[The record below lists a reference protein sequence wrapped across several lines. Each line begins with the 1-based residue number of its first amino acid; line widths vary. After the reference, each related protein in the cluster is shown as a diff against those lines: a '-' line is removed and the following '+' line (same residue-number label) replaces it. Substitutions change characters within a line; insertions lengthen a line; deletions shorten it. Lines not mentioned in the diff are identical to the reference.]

1 VTRPL
6 RATQERHPGDRVA
19 ALAPGTVANLG
30 PGFDVLGL
38 AIEGLGDVVI
48 AEKSVE
54 PGVRLTSI
62 EGDDGRLP
70 RETSANTA
78 GIAAAAVL
86 RLSGLDIGVELS
98 LKKGLPL
105 CSGLGSSASS
115 AVAAAFAVNRLI
127 GNPLRKSELI
137 GPCLEAEER
146 VSGRHADNVAPALLG
161 GLVLVRSVDPPDLI
175 RLPLP
180 PDLTIVLATPDF
192 ELPTREARAVLPD
205 TVPLTTMVSQ
215 SAQIASLVSACY
227 SGDLSLLSRCLLDPV
242 VTPVR
247 APLIPGADAAMQAAL
262 GAGALGSSISGA
274 GPSIFALCRSERS
287 AQAAAQ
293 VMVAAFQDAGLAASI
308 HLSQV
313 NCPGVRVVDPEATGF
328 PR

>member
-1 VTRPL
+1 
-6 RATQERHPGDRVA
+6 VA

-38 AIEGLGDVVI
+38 AIEGLGDIVI
-48 AEKSVE
+48 AEKSSE
-54 PGVRLTSI
+54 PGVRLSSI
-62 EGDDGRLP
+62 EGDEGRLP
-70 RETSANTA
+70 TEASANTA

-86 RLSGLDIGVELS
+86 RLSGIEMGVELT

-127 GNPLRKSELI
+127 GNPLRKAQLI
-137 GPCLEAEER
+137 GPCLEAEEH

-180 PDLTIVLATPDF
+180 PDLTVVLATPAF
-192 ELPTREARAVLPD
+192 ELPTREARAVLPKS
-205 TVPLTTMVSQ
+205 VPLATMVSQ

-227 SGDLSLLSRCLLDPV
+227 SGDLSLLSRCLVDPV

-274 GPSIFALCRSERS
+274 GPSIFALCRSQRS
-287 AQAAAQ
+287 ARAAAG
-293 VMVAAFQDAGLAASI
+293 VMVTAFQDAGLASSI
-308 HLSQV
+308 HVSKV
-313 NCPGVRVVDPEATGF
+313 DCPGVRIVEPTAAGLT
-328 PR
+328 P